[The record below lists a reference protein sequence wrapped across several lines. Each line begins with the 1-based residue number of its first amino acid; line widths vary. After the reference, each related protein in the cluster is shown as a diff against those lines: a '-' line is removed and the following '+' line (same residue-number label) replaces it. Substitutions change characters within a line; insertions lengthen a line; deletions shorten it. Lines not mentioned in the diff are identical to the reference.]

1 MGIFIDTQREDKQIY
16 EILLSDNKW
25 YRAKLCTY
33 MVQDVFEI
41 GFYNS
46 DTDKYYLQTDMGKGV
61 KIFLEDGSELICKLS
76 EVKAFKVI
84 DRELYNEYNTFSDV
98 KENK

>member
-1 MGIFIDTQREDKQIY
+1 MGIFIDTQIEDKQVY

-25 YRAKLCTY
+25 YRAENYTY
-33 MVQDVFEI
+33 MVLDAFEI
-41 GFYNS
+41 GFYDS
-46 DTDKYYLQTDMGKGV
+46 DYDKYYIQNDMGKGI
-61 KIFLEDGSELICKLS
+61 KIRLEDGSELICKLS

-84 DRELYNEYNTFSDV
+84 DRELYNEYNTFPDV

>member
-1 MGIFIDTQREDKQIY
+1 MSIFIDTHTEDKQVY

-25 YRAKLCTY
+25 DRAELGTY
-33 MVQDVFEI
+33 MAQDVFEI
-41 GFYNS
+41 GFYDS
-46 DTDKYYLQTDMGKGV
+46 DYDKYYLQADMGKGI
-61 KIFLEDGSELICKLS
+61 KILLEDGSELICKLS

-84 DRELYNEYNTFSDV
+84 DRELYNEYNTFPDV